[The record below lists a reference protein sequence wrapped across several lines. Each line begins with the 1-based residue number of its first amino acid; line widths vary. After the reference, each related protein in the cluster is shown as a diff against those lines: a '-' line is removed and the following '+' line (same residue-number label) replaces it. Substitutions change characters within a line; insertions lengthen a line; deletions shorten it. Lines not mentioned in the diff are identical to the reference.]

1 MAIFDTAATI
11 ISQAARELSLVSA
24 DITNPYASTN
34 DPNILLLT
42 SLLTS
47 AGKDIIREHNWS
59 QSLLLKTFTTGAGT
73 STYDP
78 PADFIRMVNQTGW
91 NRTSRFPLGGPLSP
105 QEWEFI
111 TATGNGITTRLLFR
125 FRNRKMEFVNGAST
139 PGSQTVAYW
148 YMSSYWVQATGETAG
163 NKAKPTAA
171 TDTILFDSHL
181 MVQAL
186 KLKYREE
193 KGFDTTAAQRNYD
206 RALAAVM
213 RDDQP
218 APVLS
223 LNGGDSSERMLDGCN
238 LPDTGYGG

>member
-1 MAIFDTAATI
+1 MAIFDTTATV

-24 DITNPYASTN
+24 DISNPYTST
-34 DPNILLLT
+34 DPNILLMT

-47 AGKDIIREHNWS
+47 AGKEIIREHNWS
-59 QSLLLKTFTTGAGT
+59 QSFLLKTFSTVAGT

-91 NRTSRFPLGGPLSP
+91 NRTSRFPLGGPLTPS
-105 QEWEFI
+105 EWEFI
-111 TATGNGITTRLLFR
+111 TTTGSGITTRLLFR
-125 FRNRKMEFVNGAST
+125 FRNRKLEFVNGSST

-148 YMSSYWVQATGETAG
+148 YMSSYWVQASGQSAG
-163 NKAKPTAA
+163 NKVAPTAA

-186 KLKYREE
+186 KLKFKEE
-193 KGFDTTAAQRNYD
+193 KGFDTTAAQRAYD

-223 LNGGDSSERMLDGCN
+223 LNGNGHADHLLDGRSV
-238 LPDTGYGG
+238 PDSGFGA